1 MKECILDIK
10 YAIYNNLWFLVVV
23 YIINTLPL
31 DNVVMVDITRRKN
44 LSPETK
50 SFTNL
55 FDMQVNFSLTW
66 WRKLEY
72 PEKTTDL
79 LQVTGKSLRARKKSQ
94 KRTLHGTLRFYNQRP
109 VDDLASTMTRNDVL
123 MDELDGDIKTNEVL
137 RASTGLWL

>member
-10 YAIYNNLWFLVVV
+10 YAIYNHLWFLVVV

-55 FDMQVNFSLTW
+55 FDM
-66 WRKLEY
+66 
-72 PEKTTDL
+72 
-79 LQVTGKSLRARKKSQ
+79 
-94 KRTLHGTLRFYNQRP
+94 
-109 VDDLASTMTRNDVL
+109 
-123 MDELDGDIKTNEVL
+123 
-137 RASTGLWL
+137 

>member
-1 MKECILDIK
+1 MQYTI
-10 YAIYNNLWFLVVV
+10 IYGFYLLF
-23 YIINTLPL
+23 INTLPL

-79 LQVTGKSLRARKKSQ
+79 LQVTDKL
-94 KRTLHGTLRFYNQRP
+94 
-109 VDDLASTMTRNDVL
+109 
-123 MDELDGDIKTNEVL
+123 
-137 RASTGLWL
+137 

>member
-79 LQVTGKSLRARKKSQ
+79 LQVTDKL
-94 KRTLHGTLRFYNQRP
+94 
-109 VDDLASTMTRNDVL
+109 
-123 MDELDGDIKTNEVL
+123 
-137 RASTGLWL
+137 